1 MVGYIT
7 KSAKEI
13 NKALVEFLPELDS
26 EYAQYPM
33 RHERWYDP
41 NEKGPKGEPC
51 FIPHDGSIL
60 ATPIKK
66 DYVYCKEGR
75 GGKGYYSLM
84 TRTSYVNLLGKVKS
98 VAPQGS
104 CAACPCFASKQLRD
118 ALDRYDDAKR
128 VIIMRANCAIPDDK
142 LADDV
147 IMGQAKQTAEN
158 MYNLTQNEQVLF
170 NAVGVGAIVAMP
182 T

>member
-7 KSAKEI
+7 KSAREI

-26 EYAQYPM
+26 EYARYPM
-33 RHERWYDP
+33 THQRWYGP

-51 FIPHDGSIL
+51 FIPHDGSKL

-66 DYVYCKEGR
+66 DYVYCKKGL

-84 TRTSYVNLLGKVKS
+84 TRTSYVNLHDKLGS
-98 VAPQGS
+98 VGPQGS
-104 CAACPCFASKQLRD
+104 CVGCPCFAGKGVRD

-128 VIIMRANCAIPDDK
+128 VIYMRQNCIARPDDK

-147 IMGQAKQTAEN
+147 VMGQATQTAQN
-158 MYNLTQNEQVLF
+158 MFHATQNEQLLLH
-170 NAVGVGAIVAMP
+170 AVGGFAVQ
-182 T
+182 